1 MVGAFAPVVSGAAY
15 RVIMQQRPDALV
27 VDLDGVL
34 RVFDPTAVRDVEVVY
49 QLPPGTLLEIALRW
63 ELLHQAVTGRITH
76 EAWLDEVAARVAERM
91 ALTPVRAREAVDA
104 WQRHRGEVDGVAL
117 DFVREMR
124 AAGVPVGLATNSTAV
139 LDRDLVD
146 LRLADEFDVV
156 VNSSVIGVH
165 KPTRE
170 FFHEV
175 CVAMRRPPER
185 CLFVD
190 DEDRNVRGARVAG
203 LSAFR
208 WDGDGDLAYLRAALG
223 Q

>member
-1 MVGAFAPVVSGAAY
+1 MRQV
-15 RVIMQQRPDALV
+15 PDALV
-27 VDLDGVL
+27 IDLDGVL

-49 QLPPGTLLEIALRW
+49 QLPPGTLLEVALRW

-76 EAWLDEVAARVAERM
+76 EAWLDEVAAEVGERM
-91 ALTPVRAREAVDA
+91 ALTQARARQAVDA
-104 WQRHRGEVDGVAL
+104 WHAHRGAVDGLAL
-117 DFVREMR
+117 DFVREVR
-124 AAGVPVGLATNSTAV
+124 AAGAPVGLATNSTAW
-139 LDRDLVD
+139 LDRDLAE
-146 LRLADEFDVV
+146 LGLAGEFDVV
-156 VNSSVIGVH
+156 INSSVIGVH

-175 CVAMRRPPER
+175 CVAMNRPPER

-203 LSAFR
+203 LSAYR
-208 WDGDGDLAYLRAALG
+208 WSGDGDLAYLRAALG

>member
-1 MVGAFAPVVSGAAY
+1 M
-15 RVIMQQRPDALV
+15 RQRPDALV

-34 RVFDPTAVRDVEVVY
+34 RVFDPTAVRDVEMVY
-49 QLPPGTLLEIALRW
+49 QLPHGTLLGIALRW

-76 EAWLDEVAARVAERM
+76 DAWLDEVASEVAERV
-91 ALTPVRAREAVDA
+91 ALTPSRARQAVDA
-104 WQRHRGEVDGVAL
+104 WQEHRGEVDGVAL

-124 AAGVPVGLATNSTAV
+124 AAGVPVGLATNSTAR
-139 LDRDLVD
+139 LDRDLTE
-146 LRLADEFDVV
+146 LGLADEFDVV
-156 VNSSVIGVH
+156 INSSVIGVH

-175 CVAMRRPPER
+175 CVAMGRTPER

-190 DEDRNVRGARVAG
+190 DDDRSVRGARVAG
-203 LSAFR
+203 LSAYR
-208 WDGDGDLAYLRAALG
+208 WSSDGDLAYLRAALG